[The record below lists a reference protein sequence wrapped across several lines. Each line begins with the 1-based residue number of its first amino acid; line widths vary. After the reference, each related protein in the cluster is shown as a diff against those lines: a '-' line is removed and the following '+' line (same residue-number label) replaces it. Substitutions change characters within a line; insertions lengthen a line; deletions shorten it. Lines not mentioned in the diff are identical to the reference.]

1 MLTFLNHIFHHI
13 LLIFAPL
20 PYLHPLPPL
29 FLLLSP
35 PLILSTRI
43 CIIFFLFS
51 CYRNTFIFES
61 RFLHEKK
68 TLYLSCG
75 WVVDIAKAKSLQR
88 PYAKCKKA
96 IFLQGPEQEVA
107 NAGQRQI
114 QKWLPLEI
122 EALSCLYLLCFSH
135 HYRHTSNAKNLTF
148 TKFSTVITTQVTA
161 SRPSSM
167 AFL

>member
-1 MLTFLNHIFHHI
+1 MFYADIFKPYISSHFAHICPIALSSSSSSSF
-13 LLIFAPL
+13 
-20 PYLHPLPPL
+20 
-29 FLLLSP
+29 FLLFSP
-35 PLILSTRI
+35 PLILPTQI

-51 CYRNTFIFES
+51 CHRSIFIFES
-61 RFLHEKK
+61 RFLYEKK

-114 QKWLPLEI
+114 
-122 EALSCLYLLCFSH
+122 
-135 HYRHTSNAKNLTF
+135 
-148 TKFSTVITTQVTA
+148 
-161 SRPSSM
+161 
-167 AFL
+167 